1 MSTFLSAQAVEAWVI
16 PQLGDYADD
25 FDIDGIAADLHQRA
39 DSYEELEDIPQDEL
53 NAILQA
59 HDVSARG

>member
-1 MSTFLSAQAVEAWVI
+1 MSTFLSVQAVEAWVI

-25 FDIDGIAADLHQRA
+25 FDTEGIALDVRRLV
-39 DSYEELEDIPQDEL
+39 DSYEELEDIPQDDL

-59 HDVSARG
+59 HDISARG

>member
-1 MSTFLSAQAVEAWVI
+1 MSTFPSVQAVEAWIV
-16 PQLGDYADD
+16 PQLGDYASD
-25 FDIDGIAADLHQRA
+25 FDIEGIALDVRRRV
-39 DSYEELEDIPQDEL
+39 DSYEELEDIPQDDL

>member
-1 MSTFLSAQAVEAWVI
+1 MSTFPSVQAVEAWII

-25 FDIDGIAADLHQRA
+25 FDIEAIAFDLHQRV
-39 DSYEELEDIPQDEL
+39 DSYEELEDIPLDDL
-53 NAILQA
+53 SAILQA

>member
-1 MSTFLSAQAVEAWVI
+1 MSTFLSVQDVESWI
-16 PQLGDYADD
+16 TPQLGDYADD
-25 FDIDGIAADLHQRA
+25 FDIDAIASEIHARV